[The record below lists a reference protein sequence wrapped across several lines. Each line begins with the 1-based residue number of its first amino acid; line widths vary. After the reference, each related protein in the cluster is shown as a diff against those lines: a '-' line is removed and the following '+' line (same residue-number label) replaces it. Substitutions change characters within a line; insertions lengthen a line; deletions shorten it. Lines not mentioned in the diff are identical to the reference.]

1 MKRLLLLAML
11 ALGVSTWA
19 ATIQFDPA
27 PVPLKGTFRVR
38 VAGIQAATGDVVV
51 VNVNTGELVR
61 VPLKPGDGRLVS
73 EEIYALRDCDQIP
86 PEAQYVLHVA
96 VGDVL
101 AAATEL
107 EDGLST
113 TALVAAPQGRPELSL
128 RAWDGTRNMWCPRQG
143 GHELSPGRLLVTVVD
158 PVVDVG
164 CERESVPLALALG
177 DHGTQLDLRE
187 EGPAAGRFSAEME
200 LVMEPLGTEV
210 AVKLLHQGSEL
221 LSVTARAGLALVLT
235 YGELVVS
242 FPLASLEAALELE
255 PGAME
260 DVGCQF
266 LIKVAGVE
274 ASEVR
279 WFVDGIEQAERGPEL
294 RVVRSEPTYPDEI
307 QVIALVR
314 QGDLWDRVQTSVSF
328 VPRTEISFVDAETGE
343 PVSGWTVCTR
353 PIAVKLTQV
362 YDDPTPRVWFGL
374 LGPGCSA
381 QEISL
386 TPQGE
391 GDYLSQAII
400 PQELGACAGDVLWAQ
415 YKDPTCPEDVAYV
428 LLVLR

>member
-1 MKRLLLLAML
+1 MRRLLLLAVL
-11 ALGVSTWA
+11 ALGVSAWA

-38 VAGIQAATGDVVV
+38 VAGIGAETGDVVA
-51 VNVNTGELVR
+51 VNVDTGELVR
-61 VPLKPGDGRLVS
+61 VPLKPEGGRLVS
-73 EEIYALRDCDQIP
+73 EEIYALRDCDSIP
-86 PEAQYVLHVA
+86 EGARYVLHVA

-113 TALVAAPQGRPELSL
+113 TTLVTAPQGPPELSL
-128 RAWDGTRNMWCPRQG
+128 RAWDAARNMWCPRQG

-158 PVVDVG
+158 PVADVD
-164 CERESVPLALALG
+164 CDQESVPLALALG

-187 EGPAAGRFSAEME
+187 EGPAAGRFSAEIE

-221 LSVTARAGLALVLT
+221 LSVTARAGLELVLT
-235 YGELVVS
+235 YGELAVS
-242 FPLASLEAALELE
+242 YPLASLEAFLELE
-255 PGAME
+255 PGGAE
-260 DVGCQF
+260 DVGCQI
-266 LIKVAGVE
+266 LIRVAEIE

-279 WFVDGIEQAERGPEL
+279 WFLDGIEQAERAPEL
-294 RVVRSEPTYPDEI
+294 RVVRSEPTYPDAI

-314 QGDLWDRVQTSVSF
+314 QGTLWDRVQTSVSF

-343 PVSGWTVCTR
+343 PVSGRAVCSR
-353 PIAVKLTQV
+353 PIVVKLAQV
-362 YDDPTPRVWFGL
+362 YDDPAPRVWFGL

-381 QEISL
+381 QEIPL
-386 TPQGE
+386 TSQGE
-391 GDYLSQAII
+391 GEYLSQVIL
-400 PQELGACAGDVLWAQ
+400 PEELGACAGDVLWAQ

>member
-1 MKRLLLLAML
+1 MRRLLLLAVL

-19 ATIQFDPA
+19 ATIQFDPT

-38 VAGIQAATGDVVV
+38 VSGIGAETGDVVV
-51 VNVNTGELVR
+51 VNVDTGELVR
-61 VPLKPGDGRLVS
+61 VPLKPEGGRLVS
-73 EEIYALRDCDQIP
+73 EEIYALRDCDSIP
-86 PEAQYVLHVA
+86 EGARYVLHVA

-113 TALVAAPQGRPELSL
+113 TTLVTAPQGPPELSL
-128 RAWDGTRNMWCPRQG
+128 RAWDAARNMWCPRQG

-158 PVVDVG
+158 PVADVG
-164 CERESVPLALALG
+164 CDQESVPLALALG

-187 EGPAAGRFSAEME
+187 EGPAAGRFSAEIE

-221 LSVTARAGLALVLT
+221 LSVTARAGLELKLT
-235 YGELVVS
+235 YGELAVS
-242 FPLASLEAALELE
+242 YPLASLEASLELE
-255 PGAME
+255 PGGAE
-260 DVGCQF
+260 DVGCQI
-266 LIKVAGVE
+266 LIRVAEIE

-279 WFVDGIEQAERGPEL
+279 WFLDGIEQAERGPEL
-294 RVVRSEPTYPDEI
+294 RVVRSEPTYPDAI

-314 QGDLWDRVQTSVSF
+314 QGALWDRVQTSVSF

-343 PVSGWTVCTR
+343 PVSGWTVCSR
-353 PIAVKLTQV
+353 PIVVKLAQV
-362 YDDPTPRVWFGL
+362 YDDPAPRVWFGL

-381 QEISL
+381 REIPL
-386 TPQGE
+386 TSQGE
-391 GDYLSQAII
+391 GEYLSQVIL
-400 PQELGACAGDVLWAQ
+400 PEELGACAGDVLWAQ